1 MSVIVEGII
10 KYYGTHKA
18 LDNVSFTVSPGEIAG
33 FIGPNGAGKSTMM
46 KIICSLLEP
55 DSGKV
60 SINGTDVSSGSLE
73 IKRNL
78 GYLPENNPL
87 YTDMYVEEYL
97 AYVAGIYGLP
107 KPGTRVREV
116 VEITGLTPEKAKKIQ
131 SLSKGYRQRVG
142 LAQAI
147 IHDPEVLIL
156 DEPTTGLDPN
166 QILEIREL
174 ISLLGRQKTVI
185 LSTHIMQEVE
195 AICKRV
201 IILNKGA
208 IVANDLTENLSS
220 LGSETLVT
228 IVVEFSGDPE
238 SSVFDEIQGAE
249 KVRKLK
255 KGTWLIETPSG
266 KDIRADLFNTAV
278 KNNLVILSLHRNEKK
293 LEDVFRELT
302 LLNNMSVN

>member
-1 MSVIVEGII
+1 M
-10 KYYGTHKA
+10 
-18 LDNVSFTVSPGEIAG
+18 
-33 FIGPNGAGKSTMM
+33 
-46 KIICSLLEP
+46 
-55 DSGKV
+55 
-60 SINGTDVSSGSLE
+60 
-73 IKRNL
+73 
-78 GYLPENNPL
+78 
-87 YTDMYVEEYL
+87 
-97 AYVAGIYGLP
+97 
-107 KPGTRVREV
+107 
-116 VEITGLTPEKAKKIQ
+116 
-131 SLSKGYRQRVG
+131 
-142 LAQAI
+142 
-147 IHDPEVLIL
+147 
-156 DEPTTGLDPN
+156 
-166 QILEIREL
+166 EIRDL
-174 ISLLGRQKTVI
+174 ISLLGSQKTVI

-220 LGSETLVT
+220 FGSGTLVT

-238 SSVFDEIQGAE
+238 SSVFNGIQGAE

-278 KNNLVILSLHRNEKK
+278 KNNLVILSLHRKEKK